1 VDIIRSKF
9 SGLTQRIST
18 TISKQIACDLY
29 ATEIFTLE
37 EMNYVLSDP
46 VAEQVARRL
55 ITSVLSKG
63 ETSCTYFLQSL
74 ESKDRFLFHS
84 LMGKN
89 IFGKVTDEDLE
100 DLERLL
106 KRLYNSKFFQNIFP
120 LGKEIDIIFDLE
132 TTFTDPLLWKKDTFN
147 QRKEQYAL
155 EDLLNRL
162 ESPCIIEGEAGK
174 GKTTILKR
182 IAYLWASGKVESL
195 KQYRLVFFITLRSM
209 SENLFE
215 TMCDQ
220 LFPVTSNWN
229 KQEFMHKI
237 WNLGPN
243 VLFLLDGYDEFS
255 CESCAEVDDLIK
267 HNYKFGS
274 TVIVTTRT
282 ESLKEVRHCASLI
295 VETSDITI
303 ESAKKLIS
311 NVLQEEEATALLQQL
326 DETDFMKNL
335 MKTPLFV
342 VIACALRMGEYEFH
356 MNTQTTLFCTLYNL
370 MIERSHYKIRDVEI
384 SIKEQNITS
393 CGDLALDGLFAHK
406 FEFRKENLKN
416 ITEDILLKI
425 GLLNMYGAQK
435 PKPIYRFFHTSFQEY
450 TAGRRLAQLLSSKDT
465 SSTEK
470 GESYLNK
477 IQTVNDITNR
487 YKNLLF
493 YTCGSSRTAAQKLIV
508 HIRNVCKDV
517 ISDSDTDFVDFGI
530 NLFYESATKKELSK
544 EFELLFFRRT
554 LHINTHNI
562 ASHHVDFFEYLPS
575 CLSALHLV
583 KLDLFGSHSNASSKD
598 KMNISN
604 EAGLMENK
612 PNTYISEKVVK
623 LFFDWT
629 QTLQTLEVT
638 LKNFD
643 QLEKHDIKCLGKI
656 CCCAERLR
664 LNISCSTGI
673 TGNLAKIVEY
683 CKRMQD
689 LIIDNTPLSTDDEMR
704 IVEMTNVKIL
714 SISNIDRQQEDG
726 ALLHGLCNLV
736 EVEKLV
742 LHNINLNE
750 KNAEI
755 LATGIQCLR
764 ELRILQLSDV
774 PNICNGLEHIIESFS
789 HNCNQIKELH
799 LNNCCLTVKAVRSLT
814 QNVKNMRNVEI
825 LDLSDNYLEDD
836 GKQAVE
842 ELGIALTQL
851 PALTTLKLPGGSNI
865 KGCLDILMCQ
875 LKGIPSLSNLAF
887 KRWNMTDDDVIKLAS
902 HLRENFKKLAFLDL
916 SCNHVGND
924 GWISLIEA
932 LQNLKNLRHFDLS
945 TENIF
950 TPIGEVLKILCCV
963 VGMLPHLSSLTLS
976 NWELDSAD
984 LSKMKNAKLIY
995 RKGEDPY
1002 KHLFEVEII

>member
-1 VDIIRSKF
+1 MDIIRSVF
-9 SGLTQRIST
+9 CGLTDRISK
-18 TISKQIACDLY
+18 TISKQIVCDLY

-37 EMNYVLSDP
+37 EMNYILSDQ
-46 VAEQVARRL
+46 VAQEVARRL
-55 ITSVLSKG
+55 VTSILNKG
-63 ETSCTYFLQSL
+63 EESCRYFLQSL
-74 ESKDRFLFHS
+74 ENKDRFLFHS

-89 IFGKVTDEDLE
+89 VFGRVTDEDLE

-147 QRKEQYAL
+147 QRKEQITL
-155 EDLLNRL
+155 EDLLHIL

-182 IAYLWASGKVESL
+182 IAYLWASGKCESL
-195 KQYRLVFFITLRSM
+195 KQYKLVFFITLRSM
-209 SENLFE
+209 SVNLYE

-229 KQEFMHKI
+229 KKEFMHKI
-237 WNLGPN
+237 WKLGPN
-243 VLFLLDGYDEFS
+243 ILFLLDGYDEFS

-274 TVIVTTRT
+274 TAIVTTRT

-295 VETSDITI
+295 VETSDFTI

-370 MIERSHYKIRDVEI
+370 MIERSHYKLRDVEI
-384 SIKEQNITS
+384 SIIEQNITF
-393 CGDLALDGLFAHK
+393 CGNLALEGLFAHK
-406 FEFRKENLKN
+406 FEFRKEHLGS
-416 ITEDILLKI
+416 IVEDILLKT

-450 TAGRRLAQLLSSKDT
+450 TAGKRLAQLLSSEDM
-465 SSTEK
+465 SSAEQ
-470 GESYLNK
+470 GERYLNNIK
-477 IQTVNDITNR
+477 TVNDVTNR

-493 YTCGSSRTAAQKLIV
+493 YTCGSSRTATQRVIN
-508 HIRNVCKDV
+508 HIRNVCKDNK
-517 ISDSDTDFVDFGI
+517 SDQSTEFVDFGI
-530 NLFYESATKKELSK
+530 NLFYESATKTELSR
-544 EFELLFFRRT
+544 EFELLFFGRT
-554 LHINTHNI
+554 LHINTYNI
-562 ASHHVDFFEYLPS
+562 AAHHIDFFEYLPS
-575 CLSALHLV
+575 CLSVLQLV
-583 KLDLFGSHSNASSKD
+583 KLDLFGSHSVASNIDKKD
-598 KMNISN
+598 ISN
-604 EAGLMENK
+604 EGGLIENK
-612 PNTYISEKVVK
+612 PKAYISEKVVK

-643 QLEKHDIKCLGKI
+643 QLNKHDIKCLGKI

-673 TGNLAKIVEY
+673 TGSLAKIVEY

-689 LIIDNTPLSTDDEMR
+689 LVIDHTPLSPDDETR
-704 IVEMTNVKIL
+704 IVEMTNMKIL
-714 SISNIDRQQEDG
+714 SISNMDRQQEGGD
-726 ALLHGLCNLV
+726 LLHGLCNLV
-736 EVEKLV
+736 EIEKLV
-742 LHNINLNE
+742 LHNIRLNE
-750 KNAEI
+750 KDAEI
-755 LATGIQCLR
+755 LASSIQCLR

-774 PNICNGLEHIIESFS
+774 PNIFNGLEHIIDSFS
-789 HNCNQIKELH
+789 NNCNQLKELH
-799 LNNCCLTVKAVRSLT
+799 LNNCCLTAKAVRSLT
-814 QNVKNMRNVEI
+814 HNVKNTRNLEV

-836 GKQAVE
+836 GKQACE

-865 KGCLDILMCQ
+865 KGCLDKLMCQ

-887 KRWNMTDDDVIKLAS
+887 KRWNMTDDDVKKLAT
-902 HLRENFKKLAFLDL
+902 HLKEDFKKLSFLDL
-916 SCNHVGND
+916 SCNNVGSD

-932 LQNLKNLRHFDLS
+932 LQNLKNLRYFDLS

-950 TPIGEVLKILCCV
+950 IPIAHVVQILCSV
-963 VGMLPHLSSLTLS
+963 VGKLPHLSSLNLS
-976 NWELDSAD
+976 NWELDILD
-984 LSKMKNAKLIY
+984 LSKMKNAKLIC
-995 RKGEDPY
+995 RKGEGTY
-1002 KHLFEVEII
+1002 KHIFKVEKI

>member
-1 VDIIRSKF
+1 MDIIRSIF
-9 SGLTQRIST
+9 CGLTERISK

-37 EMNYVLSDP
+37 EMNYVLSDQ
-46 VAEQVARRL
+46 VAQEVARRL
-55 ITSVLSKG
+55 VTSILNKG
-63 ETSCTYFLQSL
+63 EESCRYFLQSL
-74 ESKDRFLFHS
+74 ENKDRFLFHS

-89 IFGKVTDEDLE
+89 VFGRVTDDDLE
-100 DLERLL
+100 DLARLL

-132 TTFTDPLLWKKDTFN
+132 TTFTDPLLWKKDILN
-147 QRKEQYAL
+147 QRKEQITL
-155 EDLLNRL
+155 EDLLHRL

-182 IAYLWASGKVESL
+182 IAYLWASGKCESL
-195 KQYRLVFFITLRSM
+195 IQYKLVFFITLRSM
-209 SENLFE
+209 SVNLYE

-274 TVIVTTRT
+274 TAIVTTRT

-295 VETSDITI
+295 VETSDFTI

-311 NVLQEEEATALLQQL
+311 NVLQEEDSTALLQQL

-370 MIERSHYKIRDVEI
+370 MIERSHYKLRDVDI
-384 SIKEQNITS
+384 SIIEQNITF
-393 CGDLALDGLFAHK
+393 CGNLALKGLFAHK
-406 FEFRKENLKN
+406 FEFRKEHLGS
-416 ITEDILLKI
+416 IVEDILLKI

-450 TAGRRLAQLLSSKDT
+450 TAGKRLAQLLSSEDT
-465 SSTEK
+465 SSAEQ
-470 GESYLNK
+470 GECYLNN
-477 IQTVNDITNR
+477 IQTVNDVTNR

-493 YTCGSSRTAAQKLIV
+493 YTCGSSRTATQKVIN
-508 HIRNVCKDV
+508 HIRNVCKDD
-517 ISDSDTDFVDFGI
+517 ISDQSTDFVDFGI
-530 NLFYESATKKELSK
+530 NLFYESATKTELSR
-544 EFELLFFRRT
+544 EFEFLFFGRT
-554 LHINTHNI
+554 LHINTYNI
-562 ASHHVDFFEYLPS
+562 AAHHVDFFEYLPS
-575 CLSALHLV
+575 CLSVLQLV
-583 KLDLFGSHSNASSKD
+583 KLDLFGSHSVGSNIDKKD
-598 KMNISN
+598 ISN
-604 EAGLMENK
+604 EGGLMENK
-612 PNTYISEKVVK
+612 PKTYISEKVVK

-629 QTLQTLEVT
+629 QALQTLEVT

-643 QLEKHDIKCLGKI
+643 QLNKHDIKCLGKI
-656 CCCAERLR
+656 CCCADHLR
-664 LNISCSTGI
+664 LNICCSIGI
-673 TGNLAKIVEY
+673 TGSLAKIVEY

-689 LIIDNTPLSTDDEMR
+689 LIIDRTPLSTDDETR
-704 IVEMTNVKIL
+704 IVEMTNLKIL
-714 SISNIDRQQEDG
+714 SISNINRQEGGD
-726 ALLHGLCNLV
+726 LLHGLCNLV
-736 EVEKLV
+736 EIEKLV
-742 LHNINLNE
+742 LHNIHLNE
-750 KNAEI
+750 KDAEI
-755 LATGIQCLR
+755 LAYNLKNTR
-764 ELRILQLSDV
+764 
-774 PNICNGLEHIIESFS
+774 NLE
-789 HNCNQIKELH
+789 
-799 LNNCCLTVKAVRSLT
+799 V
-814 QNVKNMRNVEI
+814 

-836 GKQAVE
+836 GKQACE

-865 KGCLDILMCQ
+865 KGCLDKLMCQ

-887 KRWNMTDDDVIKLAS
+887 KRWNMTDDDV
-902 HLRENFKKLAFLDL
+902 KKLATHLKEDFKKISFLDL
-916 SCNHVGND
+916 SCNNVGSD

-950 TPIGEVLKILCCV
+950 IPIAHVVQILCSV
-963 VGMLPHLSSLTLS
+963 VWKLPHLSSFNLS
-976 NWELDSAD
+976 NWELDILD
-984 LSKMKNAKLIY
+984 LSKMKNAKLIC
-995 RKGEDPY
+995 RKGEGTY
-1002 KHLFEVEII
+1002 KRIFKVENI